1 MYVHI
6 GVSVQDIDYFFEQ
19 YEKEV
24 EGYDALIEKLQ
35 SLGDGAKAK
44 TVTNTLA
51 DCEAKAAR
59 IKEIKKSMGLELK
72 LVKNKQERAEYD
84 AAIKEI
90 DERVAILNKDL
101 KLAKAQHDKND
112 LFQDKKGMRNQFS
125 SEGKNNEELLEGANQ
140 IQDLTFDSLA
150 RTRGLIEAS
159 KEVGTATIE
168 ELRRQK
174 GQIEDIENEV
184 DIIDSN
190 LKRAERLLFN
200 FSRRMATDR
209 IIQVRLPAYPRV
221 GPWHTPTRMTLARL
235 RSPLASGLHHPQYR
249 RHARPRAV
257 HRHLRQEPHGV
268 HQQQLQ
274 QRPAPLRIP
283 HQPADKVPPGHDA
296 PAHNLHPAHRQTV
309 VPRETNVQ
317 THADAAAGDR
327 GGPHVD
333 AR

>member
-1 MYVHI
+1 MPLLRPPWGYVNVHTSFPPSPLCALLHRTCLKPLPLLTFSFVVCVCVVVI
-6 GVSVQDIDYFFEQ
+6 LGVFVQDIDYFFEQ

-209 IIQVRLPAYPRV
+209 IIQVRLPACLP
-221 GPWHTPTRMTLARL
+221 TP
-235 RSPLASGLHHPQYR
+235 AS
-249 RHARPRAV
+249 
-257 HRHLRQEPHGV
+257 
-268 HQQQLQ
+268 
-274 QRPAPLRIP
+274 
-283 HQPADKVPPGHDA
+283 A
-296 PAHNLHPAHRQTV
+296 PATLQH
-309 VPRETNVQ
+309 E
-317 THADAAAGDR
+317 
-327 GGPHVD
+327 
-333 AR
+333 